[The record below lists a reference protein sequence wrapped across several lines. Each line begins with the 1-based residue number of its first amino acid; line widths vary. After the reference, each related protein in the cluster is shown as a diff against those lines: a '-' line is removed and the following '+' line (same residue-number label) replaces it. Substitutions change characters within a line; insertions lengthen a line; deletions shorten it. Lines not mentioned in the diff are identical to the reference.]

1 MDTKEGTYTFTDYK
15 DEKYIV
21 PIEWVFS
28 LSQLHKGD
36 HIAIKR
42 PEGYWHH
49 AIVEDVLTARGV
61 FNVIEYS
68 SRVGE
73 YFQDISDLRSPGWAK
88 VMRGNYRLEDGL
100 YLIKYHIYLS
110 AEDVVVRARSRLG
123 ENEYTIFGNNCEH
136 FSLWCKTGISMSQQV
151 KNIGDAAKK
160 AAIEDGPA
168 LLLALMHPFYLIFI
182 FYFYFSIFYKLKQ
195 LLTNLHLQ
203 LLTYNNSKI
212 SYFALK

>member
-1 MDTKEGTYTFTDYK
+1 MDTKERTYTFTDYK

-21 PIEWVFS
+21 PIERVSS

-68 SRVGE
+68 SRVEE
-73 YFQDISDLRSPGWAK
+73 YFQDISELRSPGWAK

-100 YLIKYHIYLS
+100 YLIKYDIYLS
-110 AEDVVVRARSRLG
+110 AEEVVVRARSRLG
-123 ENEYTIFGNNCEH
+123 ENEYTIFDNNCEH
-136 FSLWCKTGISMSQQV
+136 FALWCKTGISMSQQV

-160 AAIEDGPA
+160 ATIENGPP
-168 LLLALMHPFYLIFI
+168 LLFALMGESEKCILFILFLFFIFI
-182 FYFYFSIFYKLKQ
+182 FLFF
-195 LLTNLHLQ
+195 
-203 LLTYNNSKI
+203 I
-212 SYFALK
+212 S